1 MSEFP
6 RPNDRTVKPDIKN
19 PAAHIDD
26 AVLDKYLVPRFLTYV
41 QMGTA
46 SEPRVEKTPS
56 TETQWDLAGHLA
68 EELRSLGVTDV
79 TLTDH
84 CYVIARLPATPG
96 REQAPVFGLLAH
108 LDTSP
113 DAPGTNVKPV
123 LVRNYDGGKIN
134 LAGGLSLDPETENGL
149 AAQKGRDIIHTDGTT
164 LLGADD
170 KAGIAAIMGAVE
182 YLLAHPEIEH
192 GPVEIMFTP
201 DEETGKGLPEFPLDT
216 IRSTACYTLDGGPE
230 GELEIECFNAYWA
243 EVLIKGRVI
252 HPGAARGILINA
264 ALMAS
269 CFAAMLPRS
278 ESPEATDGYYGYY
291 CLTAIKGNHEDA
303 SLELIIR
310 DFDEETA
317 QRRVAALDSFARAVE
332 AQFPGGKV
340 TVHVKPQYYNMR
352 KKIEEKPL
360 VMEKLKTA
368 MENLGLPFKLKPIR
382 GGTDGSRLTE
392 LGIPTPNI
400 FTGGRNY
407 HSRMEWLAVSEM
419 ISACRLVIELIRLW
433 GLPLSNE

>member
-1 MSEFP
+1 MKSP
-6 RPNDRTVKPDIKN
+6 V
-19 PAAHIDD
+19 AQIDD
-26 AVLDKYLVPRFLTYV
+26 TVLDGYLVPRFLTYV
-41 QMGTA
+41 QIGTA
-46 SEPRVEKTPS
+46 SEPHVEKTPS
-56 TETQWDLAGHLA
+56 TASQRDLAGHLA
-68 EELRSLGVTDV
+68 KELRELGLEDV

-113 DAPGTNVKPV
+113 DAPGNNVKPV
-123 LVRNYDGGKIN
+123 LVRNYDGGRIP
-134 LAGGLSLDPETENGL
+134 LADGLSLDPDKENGL

-170 KAGIAAIMGAVE
+170 KAGIAEIMGAVE

-192 GPVEIMFTP
+192 GSAEIMFTP
-201 DEETGKGLPEFPLDT
+201 DEETGKGLPEFPLDA
-216 IRSTACYTLDGGPE
+216 IRSAACYTLDGGPA

-243 EVLIKGRVI
+243 EVQIRGKVI
-252 HPGAARGILINA
+252 HPGTARGILVNA
-264 ALMAS
+264 ALMAAY
-269 CFAAMLPRS
+269 FAAMLPRT

-291 CLTAIKGNHEDA
+291 CLTAIKGNHEEA

-310 DFDEETA
+310 DFDLETA
-317 QRRVAALDSFARAVE
+317 RRRVAALDSFARAVE
-332 AQFPGGKV
+332 AQFPGGQV
-340 TVHVKPQYYNMR
+340 AVNVKPQYYNMR

-368 MENLGLPFKLKPIR
+368 MENLGLTFTLKPVR

-407 HSRMEWLAVSEM
+407 HSRIEWLAVSEM
-419 ISACRLVIELIRLW
+419 KSACRLVIELARLW
-433 GLPLSNE
+433 GLP